1 MVIKWTHLLERCC
14 PAFHMASIRQQGEND
29 LEICMSSRRRNPT
42 GNQSQNEQSF
52 SQLSQTL
59 E

>member
-14 PAFHMASIRQQGEND
+14 PAFYMASIRQQGEND
-29 LEICMSSRRRNPT
+29 LEIRMSSGRKNLIR
-42 GNQSQNEQSF
+42 NQSQNEQSF